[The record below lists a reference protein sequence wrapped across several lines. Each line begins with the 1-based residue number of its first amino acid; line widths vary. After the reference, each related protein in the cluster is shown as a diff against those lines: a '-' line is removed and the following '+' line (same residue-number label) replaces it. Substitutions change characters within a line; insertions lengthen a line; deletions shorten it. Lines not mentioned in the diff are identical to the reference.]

1 MLFDGAF
8 AAVTQVVPED
18 PFVSS
23 NSHEMTG
30 HWHPPDPQRQRCL
43 PLYAAALLLDTVER

>member
-23 NSHEMTG
+23 NTHEMTD
-30 HWHPPDPQRQRCL
+30 HWHPPDPQRQRRW
-43 PLYAAALLLDTVER
+43 PPNAAALLLDTVEG